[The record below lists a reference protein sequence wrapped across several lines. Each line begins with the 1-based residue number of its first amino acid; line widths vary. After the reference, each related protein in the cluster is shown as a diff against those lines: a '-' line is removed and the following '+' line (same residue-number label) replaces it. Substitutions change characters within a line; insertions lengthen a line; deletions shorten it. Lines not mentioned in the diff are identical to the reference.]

1 MTLCGRLALAAR
13 SAIGID
19 DVLLA
24 QMQSAEVCA
33 STAASTSCFT
43 VTSSGTDSITHA
55 ALAMSAYR
63 AVTWTLRRPAS
74 ASATLRRPCLTS
86 EAYQRR
92 IRSLA
97 RSTPPRRG
105 ATTTVVAPNPDSRR
119 ASPEPIAPAPT
130 MPTRSVRSSVRPVL
144 QVVVPLVRHRTP
156 GHAGTN
162 RRHDQPV
169 TVLELS
175 VTPGLIQGDGDRG
188 GHEISGVRVCDD
200 ELRHLQLEAPSQGAQ
215 NIDRGLVRHDPVDV
229 LEGQPRAL
237 DGVERAEREAVHAP
251 GVDLRKLEL
260 PVVEP
265 LVQDFLRER
274 LLPRAAWHPDV
285 LAKVSVRAGGE
296 RPDTVAVVQALVVQ
310 HHGGGAVAEYGE
322 RHEHFRITQAGRSV
336 RADDQRCLIPPRVE
350 EAGRHE
356 QTVYEPAA
364 GRVKLNDLGLR
375 AELGLQRERRLGETV
390 VVGKGGQDDQVNVP
404 LVEPR
409 VI

>member
-1 MTLCGRLALAAR
+1 
-13 SAIGID
+13 
-19 DVLLA
+19 
-24 QMQSAEVCA
+24 
-33 STAASTSCFT
+33 
-43 VTSSGTDSITHA
+43 
-55 ALAMSAYR
+55 
-63 AVTWTLRRPAS
+63 
-74 ASATLRRPCLTS
+74 
-86 EAYQRR
+86 
-92 IRSLA
+92 RSLA

-156 GHAGTN
+156 GHAGTY

-215 NIDRGLVRHDPVDV
+215 NIDRGL
-229 LEGQPRAL
+229 
-237 DGVERAEREAVHAP
+237 
-251 GVDLRKLEL
+251 
-260 PVVEP
+260 
-265 LVQDFLRER
+265 
-274 LLPRAAWHPDV
+274 
-285 LAKVSVRAGGE
+285 
-296 RPDTVAVVQALVVQ
+296 VQ

-390 VVGKGGQDDQVNVP
+390 V
-404 LVEPR
+404 
-409 VI
+409 

>member
-105 ATTTVVAPNPDSRR
+105 ATTMVVAPNPDSRR

-156 GHAGTN
+156 GHAGTD
-162 RRHDQPV
+162 RWHDEPV
-169 TVLELS
+169 TVPELS
-175 VTPGLIQGDGDRG
+175 LTPGLVQSDRDRG
-188 GHEISGVRVCDD
+188 PYEISGVRVCDH
-200 ELRHLQLEAPSQGAQ
+200 ELRHVQLEPPSQGAQ
-215 NIDRGLVRHDPVDV
+215 QVHRGLVWNNPVDV
-229 LEGQPRAL
+229 VEGQPAPL
-237 DGVERAEREAVHAP
+237 DRFEGTEREAVHAP
-251 GVDLRKLEL
+251 GVDLFEFE
-260 PVVEP
+260 PQVVEP
-265 LVQDFLRER
+265 LIQDLLREG
-274 LLPRAAWHPDV
+274 LLPGATWHTDV
-285 LAKVSVRAGGE
+285 LAEVSVRSGGK
-296 RPDTVAVVQALVVQ
+296 RTHPVAVVHWLVVQ
-310 HHGGGAVAEYGE
+310 HQGGGAVTEYGE
-322 RHEHFRITQAGRSV
+322 RHESLRIT
-336 RADDQRCLIPPRVE
+336 
-350 EAGRHE
+350 
-356 QTVYEPAA
+356 
-364 GRVKLNDLGLR
+364 
-375 AELGLQRERRLGETV
+375 
-390 VVGKGGQDDQVNVP
+390 
-404 LVEPR
+404 
-409 VI
+409 